1 MPKPYRIK
9 LEDPPES
16 NRGKASTGALQDL
29 IRRLGEQHPGE
40 WSVLDRKK
48 KNIGYLYAL
57 KKRHPNLQIQT
68 RKNKDGTYGVWIKV
82 GRKPRLRKDVKA

>member
-29 IRRLGEQHPGE
+29 IRRLGEEHPGQ

-48 KNIGYLYAL
+48 KNIGYLYSL
-57 KKRHPNLQIQT
+57 KKQHPKLDIVT
-68 RKNKDGTYGVWIKV
+68 RKNKDGTFGVWIKV
-82 GRKPRLRKDVKA
+82 GRKPRRKSVKA

>member
-29 IRRLGEQHPGE
+29 IQRLGDQHPGE
-40 WSVLDRKK
+40 WAVLDLSL
-48 KNIGYLYAL
+48 I
-57 KKRHPNLQIQT
+57 HI
-68 RKNKDGTYGVWIKV
+68 
-82 GRKPRLRKDVKA
+82 